1 MAPLTSEQMRDYM
14 EPFPKLARGNGTIR
28 VASPPQT
35 LSQMLASIQ
44 HFNPKSG
51 VKAPP
56 AWGRLQGFRPM
67 RIPVVFH
74 CEWMWGE
81 AWGWGGGWVGVCVEG
96 GGALGCVRH
105 QQQSGWQAHPS
116 LCTDHPSFYFSCV
129 FNVPTLFRQRHLNC
143 RPCCYCCCC
152 CCPPLLPPC
161 LSPP

>member
-1 MAPLTSEQMRDYM
+1 M
-14 EPFPKLARGNGTIR
+14 EPFPKLARGNGTIK

-74 CEWMWGE
+74 CEWS
-81 AWGWGGGWVGVCVEG
+81 GGGVCVCVWCVWCVCVG
-96 GGALGCVRH
+96 GG
-105 QQQSGWQAHPS
+105 
-116 LCTDHPSFYFSCV
+116 
-129 FNVPTLFRQRHLNC
+129 C
-143 RPCCYCCCC
+143 RFK
-152 CCPPLLPPC
+152 
-161 LSPP
+161 